1 MTVGIGYDVHRLV
14 PGRKLVIG
22 GIHIPHFKGLA
33 GHSDAD
39 VLVHA
44 LCDALLGAAGLG
56 DIGKHFPDDDPQ
68 YKNIY
73 SMKLLK
79 KVSRMIAEKA
89 FQIVNIDATV
99 IAQQPKLA
107 PYIGDMQSAIATALN
122 IEPGQINIKATTTE
136 GLGAIGKE
144 SAMAAMC
151 TVMLDPQPK

>member
-1 MTVGIGYDVHRLV
+1 MTIGIGYDVHQLTA
-14 PGRKLVIG
+14 GRKLVIG
-22 GIHIPHFKGLA
+22 GVHIPHSKGLA

-56 DIGKHFPDDDPQ
+56 DIGRHFPDDDPQ

-73 SMKLLK
+73 SMELLK
-79 KVSRMIAEKA
+79 KVSRMIADQA
-89 FQIVNIDATV
+89 FRIVNVDATV

-107 PYIGDMQSAIATALN
+107 PYMADMQSAIALALN
-122 IEPGQINIKATTTE
+122 ISAARVNIKATTTE
-136 GLGAIGKE
+136 GMGIIGRE

-151 TVMLDPQPK
+151 AVMLDP